1 MAESE
6 EPAEQSEP
14 PQLVVQQFSMEAL
27 HHIMMSNNSQI
38 LGMYDEM
45 SVMYG
50 QLDAY
55 KHSGSR
61 LDRSTLLDLY
71 NGGSWSRN
79 FRNKEQAMVKMQQ
92 TAFNMCG
99 FIQPAFVL
107 SMLDSSDPDAFNDR
121 QFFIC
126 PEEVEYM
133 YSDLKVP
140 MDPTVVRLEDIF
152 RMIKYA
158 HRKMIEY
165 RFDDA
170 AQAAFIRAHDEL
182 CTRKISIPDDEDR
195 RGILS
200 KARGQLARMA
210 MIIHSLEQAVEHPM
224 NACCS
229 DESLPTEVQWNATI
243 KEDSVIKA
251 EVITKY
257 IIEQKF
263 ALMQPE
269 VQVGI
274 AEMNVYTGRAVLD
287 ENPKYLSK
295 FLTFKNATIQ
305 ASDVSQFRLMP
316 PTPKQSQSKNK
327 YPVEQCKT
335 FMKEVSQA
343 GFGSI
348 EEVQKVTGSGRKV
361 LTFRKRPYDELG
373 NDQLE
378 TLKRLR
384 INEDLYSASQTSNT
398 SRSTTSD
405 DSSFLS
411 QASDSDDNVPP
422 ITLCT
427 PDSQRH

>member
-1 MAESE
+1 MTKSD
-6 EPAEQSEP
+6 EPADQSEP

-27 HHIMMSNNSQI
+27 HHIMMSNNCQI

-71 NGGSWSRN
+71 NGGSWSKN
-79 FRNKEQAMVKMQQ
+79 FRNKEQAMAKMQK

-107 SMLDSSDPDAFNDR
+107 SMLDTNDPDAFNDR

-126 PEEVEYM
+126 PEEVEFM

-152 RMIKYA
+152 RKIKYM
-158 HRKMIEY
+158 HQDMIVY
-165 RFDDA
+165 TFDGE

-182 CTRKISIPDDEDR
+182 CSRKISIPDDEDR

-200 KARGQLARMA
+200 KARGQLARIA
-210 MIIHSLEQAVEHPM
+210 MILHSLEQAVELSM
-224 NACCS
+224 NDSCS
-229 DESLPTEVQWNATI
+229 SGEESEWNAVVAAT
-243 KEDSVIKA
+243 SVKRA
-251 EVITKY
+251 EEVMKF

-263 ALMQPE
+263 AMMLPE
-269 VQVGI
+269 VQVGTDTNI
-274 AEMNVYTGRAVLD
+274 LTGSSILD

-316 PTPKQSQSKNK
+316 PTPNSSQSKNK
-327 YPVEQCKT
+327 YPVEQCKK
-335 FMKEVSQA
+335 FMKEVSAA
-343 GFGSI
+343 GFGAVK
-348 EEVQKVTGSGRKV
+348 EVQKSGSLRKA
-361 LTFRKRPYDELG
+361 LTFRKRPYSELEYA
-373 NDQLE
+373 QLE
-378 TLKRLR
+378 TQKKLR
-384 INEDLYSASQTSNT
+384 INEESYSASQTST
-398 SRSTTSD
+398 SAASD
-405 DSSFLS
+405 DSSFFS
-411 QASDSDDNVPP
+411 VASDSDDAVPP
-422 ITLCT
+422 ITLNT
-427 PDSQRH
+427 PDS